1 MSRNFKLYHV
11 YTISLISFVLFAT
24 NGLTSAQPNLT
35 TPNIQPNLTTP
46 NIQPNLTTPNTKNL
60 TTPNI
65 QPNLTTPNIQP
76 NLTTPNIQPNLT
88 TANELLT
95 NQQTATS
102 PPSSSITETV
112 NEVLSGSI
120 DGMIGETVDILS
132 SDTVNLGED
141 SGKSSLEE
149 ELPSSLTLGRNNQ
162 TITQDIPIETR
173 IEANAS
179 NNTQNASNNTQNIS
193 NEMLPNN
200 ESAPDSVDEIKQLFQ
215 RSMYNSTIV
224 QSFDNNS
231 FTKLVNQ
238 NTFDDLLYKMKNIL
252 DTDLFK

>member
-11 YTISLISFVLFAT
+11 YTISLISFVLFAI

-35 TPNIQPNLTTP
+35 TPNIQPNLTVP
-46 NIQPNLTTPNTKNL
+46 DIQPNLTAPD
-60 TTPNI
+60 I
-65 QPNLTTPNIQP
+65 QT
-76 NLTTPNIQPNLT
+76 NLT

-179 NNTQNASNNTQNIS
+179 NNTQNASNNTQNASNNTQNIS
-193 NEMLPNN
+193 NEMQSNN
-200 ESAPDSVDEIKQLFQ
+200 ESAPDSVDEIKQSFQ

>member
-1 MSRNFKLYHV
+1 MSRNFKLYYV

-24 NGLTSAQPNLT
+24 NGLTNAQPNST
-35 TPNIQPNLTTP
+35 TPNIQPNSTTP
-46 NIQPNLTTPNTKNL
+46 NIQPNS
-60 TTPNI
+60 
-65 QPNLTTPNIQP
+65 
-76 NLTTPNIQPNLT
+76 TTPNIQPNLT
-88 TANELLT
+88 TANSLLT
-95 NQQTATS
+95 NQQTAAST
-102 PPSSSITETV
+102 PSSSITETV

-179 NNTQNASNNTQNIS
+179 NNTQNIS
-193 NEMLPNN
+193 NEMQPNN
-200 ESAPDSVDEIKQLFQ
+200 ESALDSVDEIKQSFQ
-215 RSMYNSTIV
+215 KSMYNSTIV

-238 NTFDDLLYKMKNIL
+238 NTFDDLIYKMKNIL

>member
-24 NGLTSAQPNLT
+24 NGVTSAQPNLTAPNIQAQPNLT
-35 TPNIQPNLTTP
+35 TPNIQQNLTAP
-46 NIQPNLTTPNTKNL
+46 NIK
-60 TTPNI
+60 
-65 QPNLTTPNIQP
+65 
-76 NLTTPNIQPNLT
+76 PNLT

-95 NQQTATS
+95 NQQTAAS

-141 SGKSSLEE
+141 PGKSSLEG

-193 NEMLPNN
+193 NEMQSSN
-200 ESAPDSVDEIKQLFQ
+200 ESAPDSVDEIKQSFQ

>member
-1 MSRNFKLYHV
+1 VSRNFKLYHV
-11 YTISLISFVLFAT
+11 YTISLISFVLFAI

-46 NIQPNLTTPNTKNL
+46 NIQPNLTTPD
-60 TTPNI
+60 I
-65 QPNLTTPNIQP
+65 QT
-76 NLTTPNIQPNLT
+76 NLT

-179 NNTQNASNNTQNIS
+179 NNTQNASNNTQNASNNTQNASNNTQNIS
-193 NEMLPNN
+193 NEMQSNN
-200 ESAPDSVDEIKQLFQ
+200 ESAPDSVDEIKQSFQ

>member
-35 TPNIQPNLTTP
+35 TPNIQPNLTAP
-46 NIQPNLTTPNTKNL
+46 DIQT
-60 TTPNI
+60 
-65 QPNLTTPNIQP
+65 
-76 NLTTPNIQPNLT
+76 NLT

-162 TITQDIPIETR
+162 TITEDIPIETR

-179 NNTQNASNNTQNIS
+179 NNTQNARNNTQNIS

>member
-1 MSRNFKLYHV
+1 VSRNFKFYHV
-11 YTISLISFVLFAT
+11 YTISLISFVFFAT

-35 TPNIQPNLTTP
+35 NPNIQPNLT
-46 NIQPNLTTPNTKNL
+46 N
-60 TTPNI
+60 
-65 QPNLTTPNIQP
+65 
-76 NLTTPNIQPNLT
+76 PNIQPNLT
-88 TANELLT
+88 TANELST
-95 NQQTATS
+95 NQQTAAS

-132 SDTVNLGED
+132 SDTVNMGEE

-162 TITQDIPIETR
+162 TITQDTPIETR

-179 NNTQNASNNTQNIS
+179 NNTQNDSNNTQNESNNTQNDSNNTQNDSNNTQNDSNNTQNESNITQNIS
-193 NEMLPNN
+193 NEMQSNN
-200 ESAPDSVDEIKQLFQ
+200 ESAPDSVDEIKQSFQ

-231 FTKLVNQ
+231 FTKLGNQ
-238 NTFDDLLYKMKNIL
+238 NTFDNLLYKMKNIL

>member
-11 YTISLISFVLFAT
+11 YTISLISFVLFAI

-35 TPNIQPNLTTP
+35 TPDIQT
-46 NIQPNLTTPNTKNL
+46 
-60 TTPNI
+60 
-65 QPNLTTPNIQP
+65 
-76 NLTTPNIQPNLT
+76 NLT

-193 NEMLPNN
+193 NEMQSNN
-200 ESAPDSVDEIKQLFQ
+200 ESAPDSVDEIKQSFQ

>member
-11 YTISLISFVLFAT
+11 YTISLISFVLFAI

-35 TPNIQPNLTTP
+35 TPNIQPNLTAP
-46 NIQPNLTTPNTKNL
+46 DIQT
-60 TTPNI
+60 
-65 QPNLTTPNIQP
+65 
-76 NLTTPNIQPNLT
+76 NLT

-179 NNTQNASNNTQNIS
+179 NNTQNASNNNTQNATNNTQNIS
-193 NEMLPNN
+193 NEMQSNN
-200 ESAPDSVDEIKQLFQ
+200 ESAPDSVDEIKQSFQ

>member
-35 TPNIQPNLTTP
+35 TPNIQPNLTAP
-46 NIQPNLTTPNTKNL
+46 DIQPNLTAPD
-60 TTPNI
+60 I
-65 QPNLTTPNIQP
+65 QT
-76 NLTTPNIQPNLT
+76 NLT

-162 TITQDIPIETR
+162 TITEDIPIETR

-179 NNTQNASNNTQNIS
+179 NNTQNARNNTQNIS

>member
-24 NGLTSAQPNLT
+24 NGLTSAQP
-35 TPNIQPNLTTP
+35 
-46 NIQPNLTTPNTKNL
+46 NL

-179 NNTQNASNNTQNIS
+179 NNTQNASNNTQNASNNTQNASNNTQNIS
-193 NEMLPNN
+193 NEMQSNN
-200 ESAPDSVDEIKQLFQ
+200 ESAPDSVDEIKQSFQ

>member
-1 MSRNFKLYHV
+1 VSRNFKLYHV
-11 YTISLISFVLFAT
+11 YTISLISFVLFAI

-35 TPNIQPNLTTP
+35 TPNIQTNLTTT
-46 NIQPNLTTPNTKNL
+46 NIQPNLTAPD
-60 TTPNI
+60 I
-65 QPNLTTPNIQP
+65 QT
-76 NLTTPNIQPNLT
+76 NLT

-179 NNTQNASNNTQNIS
+179 NNTQNASNNTQNASNNTQNASNNTQNIS
-193 NEMLPNN
+193 NEMQSNN
-200 ESAPDSVDEIKQLFQ
+200 ESAPDSVDEIKQSFQ

>member
-1 MSRNFKLYHV
+1 VSRNFKLYHV
-11 YTISLISFVLFAT
+11 YTISLISFVLFAI

-46 NIQPNLTTPNTKNL
+46 NIQPNLTAPD
-60 TTPNI
+60 I
-65 QPNLTTPNIQP
+65 QT
-76 NLTTPNIQPNLT
+76 NLT

-179 NNTQNASNNTQNIS
+179 NNTQNASNNTQNASNNTQNIS
-193 NEMLPNN
+193 NEMQSNN
-200 ESAPDSVDEIKQLFQ
+200 ESAPDSVDEIKQSFQ

>member
-1 MSRNFKLYHV
+1 MSRNFKLYYV
-11 YTISLISFVLFAT
+11 YTLSLISFILFAT

-35 TPNIQPNLTTP
+35 TPNIQPNLTT
-46 NIQPNLTTPNTKNL
+46 
-60 TTPNI
+60 
-65 QPNLTTPNIQP
+65 
-76 NLTTPNIQPNLT
+76 
-88 TANELLT
+88 ANELST
-95 NQQTATS
+95 NQQTAAS

-132 SDTVNLGED
+132 SDTVNMGED

-162 TITQDIPIETR
+162 TITQDTPIETR

-179 NNTQNASNNTQNIS
+179 NNTQNASNNTQNASNNTQNIS
-193 NEMLPNN
+193 NEMQSNN
-200 ESAPDSVDEIKQLFQ
+200 ESAPDSVDEIKQSFQ

>member
-1 MSRNFKLYHV
+1 MSRNFKLYYV
-11 YTISLISFVLFAT
+11 YIISLISFVLFAT
-24 NGLTSAQPNLT
+24 NGLTNAQPNLT
-35 TPNIQPNLTTP
+35 TT
-46 NIQPNLTTPNTKNL
+46 
-60 TTPNI
+60 
-65 QPNLTTPNIQP
+65 NIQP

-88 TANELLT
+88 TANSLLT
-95 NQQTATS
+95 NQQTAAST
-102 PPSSSITETV
+102 PSSSITETV

-120 DGMIGETVDILS
+120 DGMIGETVDMLS
-132 SDTVNLGED
+132 SDTANLGED
-141 SGKSSLEE
+141 STKSSLEE

-162 TITQDIPIETR
+162 TSTQDIPIETR

-179 NNTQNASNNTQNIS
+179 NNTQNIS
-193 NEMLPNN
+193 NEMQPNN
-200 ESAPDSVDEIKQLFQ
+200 QSAPDSVDEIKQSFQ

-238 NTFDDLLYKMKNIL
+238 NTFDDLIYKMKNIL

>member
-1 MSRNFKLYHV
+1 VSRNFKLYHV
-11 YTISLISFVLFAT
+11 YAISLFSFALIAT

-46 NIQPNLTTPNTKNL
+46 NIQPNLTTPN
-60 TTPNI
+60 I
-65 QPNLTTPNIQP
+65 QPNLTT
-76 NLTTPNIQPNLT
+76 T
-88 TANELLT
+88 NELLT
-95 NQQTATS
+95 DEQTVAS

-120 DGMIGETVDILS
+120 DGMIGETVGMLS

-141 SGKSSLEE
+141 SGKSSLED

-162 TITQDIPIETR
+162 TITQDIPIETT

-179 NNTQNASNNTQNIS
+179 NNTQNASTNTQNFS
-193 NEMLPNN
+193 NETQSNN
-200 ESAPDSVDEIKQLFQ
+200 ESAPDSVDGIKQSFQ

>member
-11 YTISLISFVLFAT
+11 YTISLISFVLFAI

-46 NIQPNLTTPNTKNL
+46 DIQTNLTAPD
-60 TTPNI
+60 I
-65 QPNLTTPNIQP
+65 QT
-76 NLTTPNIQPNLT
+76 NLT

-179 NNTQNASNNTQNIS
+179 NNTQNASNNTQNASNNTQNASNNTQNIS
-193 NEMLPNN
+193 NEMQSNN
-200 ESAPDSVDEIKQLFQ
+200 ESAPDSVDEIKQSFQ

>member
-46 NIQPNLTTPNTKNL
+46 NIQT
-60 TTPNI
+60 
-65 QPNLTTPNIQP
+65 
-76 NLTTPNIQPNLT
+76 NLT

-179 NNTQNASNNTQNIS
+179 NNTQNASNNTQNASNNTQNASNNTQNIS
-193 NEMLPNN
+193 NEMQSNN
-200 ESAPDSVDEIKQLFQ
+200 ESAPDSVDKIKQSFQ

>member
-1 MSRNFKLYHV
+1 VSRNFKLYHV
-11 YTISLISFVLFAT
+11 YTISLISFVLFAI

-35 TPNIQPNLTTP
+35 TPDIQTNLTAPDIQTNLTTP
-46 NIQPNLTTPNTKNL
+46 NIQTNL

-65 QPNLTTPNIQP
+65 QT
-76 NLTTPNIQPNLT
+76 NLT

-95 NQQTATS
+95 NQQTATR

-179 NNTQNASNNTQNIS
+179 NNTQNASNNTQNASNNTQNIS
-193 NEMLPNN
+193 NEMQSNN
-200 ESAPDSVDEIKQLFQ
+200 ESAPDSVDEIKQSFQ

>member
-11 YTISLISFVLFAT
+11 YTISLIGFVLFAT
-24 NGLTSAQPNLT
+24 NGVTSAQPNLT
-35 TPNIQPNLTTP
+35 APNIQQNLTAP
-46 NIQPNLTTPNTKNL
+46 NIK
-60 TTPNI
+60 
-65 QPNLTTPNIQP
+65 
-76 NLTTPNIQPNLT
+76 PNLT

-95 NQQTATS
+95 NQQTAAS

-132 SDTVNLGED
+132 SDTVNSGKD
-141 SGKSSLEE
+141 PGKSSLEE

-193 NEMLPNN
+193 NEMQSSN
-200 ESAPDSVDEIKQLFQ
+200 ESAPDSVDEIKQSFQ

>member
-24 NGLTSAQPNLT
+24 NGVTSAQPNLT
-35 TPNIQPNLTTP
+35 APNIQQNLTAP
-46 NIQPNLTTPNTKNL
+46 NIK
-60 TTPNI
+60 
-65 QPNLTTPNIQP
+65 
-76 NLTTPNIQPNLT
+76 PNLT

-95 NQQTATS
+95 NQQTAAS

-132 SDTVNLGED
+132 SDTVNSGKD
-141 SGKSSLEE
+141 PGKSSLEE

-193 NEMLPNN
+193 NEMQSSN
-200 ESAPDSVDEIKQLFQ
+200 ESAPDSVDEIKQSFQ

>member
-24 NGLTSAQPNLT
+24 NGLTSA
-35 TPNIQPNLTTP
+35 
-46 NIQPNLTTPNTKNL
+46 
-60 TTPNI
+60 

-179 NNTQNASNNTQNIS
+179 NNTQNASNNTQNANNNTQNASNNTQNIS
-193 NEMLPNN
+193 NEMQSNN
-200 ESAPDSVDEIKQLFQ
+200 ESAPDSVDEIKQSFQ

>member
-11 YTISLISFVLFAT
+11 YTISLISFVLFAI

-35 TPNIQPNLTTP
+35 TPNIQPNLTAP
-46 NIQPNLTTPNTKNL
+46 NIQPNLTAPDIQTNL
-60 TTPNI
+60 TAPDI
-65 QPNLTTPNIQP
+65 QTNLTAPDIQ
-76 NLTTPNIQPNLT
+76 TNLT

-179 NNTQNASNNTQNIS
+179 NNTQNASNNTQNASNNTQNIS
-193 NEMLPNN
+193 NEMQSNN
-200 ESAPDSVDEIKQLFQ
+200 ESAPDSVDEIKQSFQ

>member
-46 NIQPNLTTPNTKNL
+46 NIQPNLTTPN
-60 TTPNI
+60 
-65 QPNLTTPNIQP
+65 
-76 NLTTPNIQPNLT
+76 IQPNLT

-95 NQQTATS
+95 NQQTAAS

-149 ELPSSLTLGRNNQ
+149 ELPSSLTLGKNNQ
-162 TITQDIPIETR
+162 TIAQDIPTKTR
-173 IEANAS
+173 IEANA
-179 NNTQNASNNTQNIS
+179 NNNTQNIS
-193 NEMLPNN
+193 NEMQSNN
-200 ESAPDSVDEIKQLFQ
+200 ESAPDSVDDIKQSFQ

-238 NTFDDLLYKMKNIL
+238 NTFDDLIYKMKNIL

>member
-1 MSRNFKLYHV
+1 VSRNFKLYHV

-24 NGLTSAQPNLT
+24 NGVTSAQPNLT
-35 TPNIQPNLTTP
+35 APNIQQNLTAP
-46 NIQPNLTTPNTKNL
+46 NIQ
-60 TTPNI
+60 
-65 QPNLTTPNIQP
+65 Q
-76 NLTTPNIQPNLT
+76 NLT
-88 TANELLT
+88 TANELST
-95 NQQTATS
+95 NQQTAAS

-141 SGKSSLEE
+141 PGKSSLEG

-179 NNTQNASNNTQNIS
+179 NNTQNASNNTQNASNNTQNIS
-193 NEMLPNN
+193 NEMQSSN
-200 ESAPDSVDEIKQLFQ
+200 ESAPDSVDEIKQSFQ

>member
-11 YTISLISFVLFAT
+11 YTISLISFVLFAI

-46 NIQPNLTTPNTKNL
+46 NIQPNLTTPNIQTNL

-65 QPNLTTPNIQP
+65 QT
-76 NLTTPNIQPNLT
+76 NLT

-179 NNTQNASNNTQNIS
+179 NNTQNASNNTQNASNNTQNIS
-193 NEMLPNN
+193 NEMQSNN
-200 ESAPDSVDEIKQLFQ
+200 ESAPDSVDEIKQSFQ

>member
-11 YTISLISFVLFAT
+11 YTISLISFVLFAI

-35 TPNIQPNLTTP
+35 TPNIQPNLTAP
-46 NIQPNLTTPNTKNL
+46 DIQTNLTAPDIQTNL
-60 TTPNI
+60 TAPDI
-65 QPNLTTPNIQP
+65 QT
-76 NLTTPNIQPNLT
+76 NLT

-179 NNTQNASNNTQNIS
+179 NNTQNASNNTQNASNNTQNASNNTQNIS
-193 NEMLPNN
+193 NEMQSNN
-200 ESAPDSVDEIKQLFQ
+200 ESAPDSVDEIKQSFQ

>member
-24 NGLTSAQPNLT
+24 NGLTSA
-35 TPNIQPNLTTP
+35 
-46 NIQPNLTTPNTKNL
+46 
-60 TTPNI
+60 
-65 QPNLTTPNIQP
+65 QP

-179 NNTQNASNNTQNIS
+179 NNTQNASNNTQNASNNTQNASNNTQNIS
-193 NEMLPNN
+193 NEMQSNN
-200 ESAPDSVDEIKQLFQ
+200 ESAPD
-215 RSMYNSTIV
+215 
-224 QSFDNNS
+224 
-231 FTKLVNQ
+231 
-238 NTFDDLLYKMKNIL
+238 
-252 DTDLFK
+252 

>member
-11 YTISLISFVLFAT
+11 YAISLISFVLFA
-24 NGLTSAQPNLT
+24 NYGLTSAQP
-35 TPNIQPNLTTP
+35 
-46 NIQPNLTTPNTKNL
+46 NL

-88 TANELLT
+88 TANSLLSD
-95 NQQTATS
+95 QQTAAST
-102 PPSSSITETV
+102 PSSSISETV
-112 NEVLSGSI
+112 NDVLSGSI
-120 DGMIGETVDILS
+120 DGMIGETVDMLTT
-132 SDTVNLGED
+132 DTANLGEG
-141 SGKSSLEE
+141 SGKSSFGE
-149 ELPSSLTLGRNNQ
+149 ELPSSLTLGKNNQ
-162 TITQDIPIETR
+162 TIVEDIPIEPR
-173 IEANAS
+173 IEA
-179 NNTQNASNNTQNIS
+179 NASNNTQNIS
-193 NEMLPNN
+193 NEMQPNN
-200 ESAPDSVDEIKQLFQ
+200 ESAPDSVDEIKQSFQ

-238 NTFDDLLYKMKNIL
+238 NTFDDLIYKMKNIL

>member
-11 YTISLISFVLFAT
+11 YTISLISFVLFAI

-35 TPNIQPNLTTP
+35 TPNIQTNLTTP
-46 NIQPNLTTPNTKNL
+46 NIQT
-60 TTPNI
+60 
-65 QPNLTTPNIQP
+65 
-76 NLTTPNIQPNLT
+76 NLT

-179 NNTQNASNNTQNIS
+179 NNTQNASNNTQNASNNTQNIS
-193 NEMLPNN
+193 NEMQSNN
-200 ESAPDSVDEIKQLFQ
+200 ESAPDSVDEIKQSFQ

>member
-24 NGLTSAQPNLT
+24 NGVTSAQPNLT
-35 TPNIQPNLTTP
+35 APNIQ
-46 NIQPNLTTPNTKNL
+46 Q
-60 TTPNI
+60 
-65 QPNLTTPNIQP
+65 
-76 NLTTPNIQPNLT
+76 NLT
-88 TANELLT
+88 TANELST
-95 NQQTATS
+95 NQQTAAS

-141 SGKSSLEE
+141 PGKSSLEG

-193 NEMLPNN
+193 NEMQSSN
-200 ESAPDSVDEIKQLFQ
+200 ESAPDSVDEIKQSFQ